1 MSTLRHGEKD
11 ILSSPPRLRVVYCSF
26 VSKDQDNEKPVRYE
40 MSSVTNQKNI
50 RSEIVMNDLHLGDNP
65 FLHNGGSDQDHT
77 YFSVNS
83 EMLETC
89 DASEDLFQYMRH
101 RSLVLEV
108 WIDRE
113 RREDDDEEEDT
124 TVLVGLAHVDLSE
137 LVSFSENRNV
147 PSVVEWKRGS
157 VEDPMTGAVVGTVR
171 GIVALGYSNQLKMIR
186 KIRDTTSRLKRCA
199 QRWLS
204 ERRIVV
210 TKRRASDG
218 QDVKETQE
226 SSKITDFQSARSPS
240 SPEKDVS
247 SSDFSS
253 SSSSPSPVSNTN
265 WMESLVDTVGQ
276 VLRDQETSSVITREH
291 VVTVSIENSFQEN
304 DDDDDEEMWGTYVR
318 YTYGGTRH
326 ILWWDRDKSLNT
338 KSRHSAS
345 YSMTRN
351 ICVSP
356 VRRYVLF
363 ITILSFL
370 ILFLVLTS

>member
-1 MSTLRHGEKD
+1 M
-11 ILSSPPRLRVVYCSF
+11 
-26 VSKDQDNEKPVRYE
+26 
-40 MSSVTNQKNI
+40 
-50 RSEIVMNDLHLGDNP
+50 
-65 FLHNGGSDQDHT
+65 
-77 YFSVNS
+77 
-83 EMLETC
+83 
-89 DASEDLFQYMRH
+89 
-101 RSLVLEV
+101 
-108 WIDRE
+108 
-113 RREDDDEEEDT
+113 
-124 TVLVGLAHVDLSE
+124 
-137 LVSFSENRNV
+137 
-147 PSVVEWKRGS
+147 
-157 VEDPMTGAVVGTVR
+157 
-171 GIVALGYSNQLKMIR
+171 
-186 KIRDTTSRLKRCA
+186 
-199 QRWLS
+199 S

-265 WMESLVDTVGQ
+265 WMESLVDTVDQ
-276 VLRDQETSSVITREH
+276 VLRDQETSGVITREH

-370 ILFLVLTS
+370 ILFLVLTC